1 MTEPGVAI
9 VPPGMTA
16 VHIPTKV
23 PASPLAA
30 ALAAVQADLPRLGK
44 DEVGKVSGQK
54 DGKFYSYEYS
64 YADLASVSRAILP
77 LLGRHGLAFA
87 AFPTVTEGRLVL
99 RYYLMH
105 EAGEKLTGDYP
116 LSGSTAQQQGSSIT
130 YARRYCLCAVTG
142 IAPDED
148 DDGAR
153 AAGEQE
159 QERHNARQE
168 QVAADSQEYTH
179 AAAAV
184 QGAWANHVGEWDA
197 AAAGKAFHTWSRGG
211 VLREADA
218 PSLRSF
224 AQWLTDQPLK
234 DAGTA
239 PPAHEPPSDDE
250 PVQTYRG
257 SRTPEGPMTQKQRGA
272 LFAMLGELGLTN
284 QVDQLQWVN
293 QQLGTEYESRTQ
305 ITAGNADLLITALKA
320 GDVPATS
327 ERAE

>member
-1 MTEPGVAI
+1 MTDSIQGEVIELKAAP
-9 VPPGMTA
+9 
-16 VHIPTKV
+16 
-23 PASPLAA
+23 SPLAA

-153 AAGEQE
+153 AAGVQE

-168 QVAADSQEYTH
+168 QVAVDSQEYTH
-179 AAAAV
+179 AVSAV
-184 QGAWANHVGEWDA
+184 SGAWANHVGEWDA

-218 PSLRSF
+218 ATLRSF
-224 AQWLTDQPLK
+224 AQWLTDQPLR
-234 DAGTA
+234 DAGA
-239 PPAHEPPSDDE
+239 PPSEGDGSPDDVAATGTDE
-250 PVQTYRG
+250 AYRG
-257 SRTPEGPMTQKQRGA
+257 SRNPDAPMSGRQRGQ
-272 LFAMLGELGLTN
+272 LFVLLGELGLMN
-284 QVDQLQWVN
+284 QTDQLRWIN
-293 QQLGTEYESRTQ
+293 RQLGTEYQSRSK
-305 ITAGNADLLITALKA
+305 ITAGNADVLITALKA
-320 GDVPATS
+320 GDVPASS
-327 ERAE
+327 EAAE